1 MANTFMTDKAAQMRV
16 ASVALSVLA
25 RQLVLPAT
33 VFRNAESEFSGR
45 TGDTVT
51 IRKPATLTSRTY
63 ASRDAAIEI
72 DDLDETGVP
81 VTIDNN
87 LYSAVAVT
95 DEQMEFEVDDFASQ
109 VVAPQLRAVGEGAEN
124 ILAAEFNGLTSDLEC
139 KFGATDIIDII
150 IDARKMLSE
159 NNVPNANRYLAVS
172 TDIEA
177 ALLKTELLQRVDAS
191 GTDSALRQ
199 AMIAR
204 LFGFDI
210 LVSNA
215 LDAGTAVAYSRD
227 AFAFCLRAPRVP
239 QGAAAGSS
247 QSYQGL
253 ALRWIMDYESDYLQ
267 DRSIVSTLV
276 GATILDEDRC
286 VKITTGT
293 AS

>member
-1 MANTFMTDKAAQMRV
+1 MANTFMTDKAAQTRV
-16 ASVALSVLA
+16 ASIALSVLA
-25 RQLVLPAT
+25 RQLVLPST
-33 VFRNAESEFSGR
+33 VYRSAEADFNGR
-45 TGDTVT
+45 TGDTIT
-51 IRKPATLTSRTY
+51 IRKPASLESNTY
-63 ASRDAAIEI
+63 ASRSSAIEV
-72 DDLDETGVP
+72 DELTETGVP
-81 VTIDNN
+81 VSIDTH

-95 DEQMEFEVDDFASQ
+95 DEQMEFEVDDFAAQ
-109 VVAPQLRAVGEGAEN
+109 VAAPQIRAVAEGAEN
-124 ILAAEFNGLTSDLEC
+124 VLAAEFNALTSDLETQ
-139 KFGATDIIDII
+139 FQGADIIDII
-150 IDARKMLSE
+150 VDARKMLSDQ
-159 NNVPNANRYLAVS
+159 NVPNAGRYLAVS

-191 GTDSALRQ
+191 GTDTALRQ
-199 AMIAR
+199 ATIAR

-239 QGAAAGSS
+239 QGASAGSS

-253 ALRWIMDYESDYLQ
+253 AMRWIMDYESDYLQ

-276 GATILDEDRC
+276 GAKLLDGNRC
-286 VKITTGT
+286 VKITTGL

>member
-1 MANTFMTDKAAQMRV
+1 MANTFLTDKAAQTRV
-16 ASVALSVLA
+16 ASVAMSVLA

-33 VFRNAESEFSGR
+33 VYRNAESEFTGR

-51 IRKPATLTSRTY
+51 IRKPAALEANTY
-63 ASRDAAIEI
+63 ASRTSAIEV
-72 DDLDETGVP
+72 DSLTETGVP
-81 VTIDNN
+81 VTIDTH

-95 DEQMEFEVDDFASQ
+95 DEQMEFEVDDFAAQ
-109 VVAPQLRAVGEGAEN
+109 VVAPQLRAVGERAEN
-124 ILAAEFNGLTSDLEC
+124 VLAAEFNGLTSDLEC
-139 KFGATDIIDII
+139 AYQATDIVNII
-150 IDARKMLSE
+150 VDARKLL
-159 NNVPNANRYLAVS
+159 NDANVPNANRYLAVS

-177 ALLKTELLQRVDAS
+177 ALLKTDLLQRVDAS
-191 GTDSALRQ
+191 GTDTALRQ
-199 AMIAR
+199 ATIAR

-276 GATILDEDRC
+276 GAKVLDANRC